1 MKKSLISLAMLATAA
16 SAHAQ
21 VAQVA
26 PAPAKTVHGFVG
38 LGITGGGKKL
48 ATADYTDGRSAN
60 IKSGGGVYFTGGVD
74 FRINEQFSAQTSVSY
89 HVDDQSAKN
98 GSLKF
103 QRFPFEAL
111 AFYHIDQ
118 NWKIGTGLRYVTSAK
133 LSGSGVADI
142 DDVKF
147 KNTLSSVVEAEYM
160 FTPQLSVK
168 MRYVNEKFEEK
179 NSRYPAEV
187 KANHVGVSGNFYF

>member
-1 MKKSLISLAMLATAA
+1 MKKSLSTLAILAAA
-16 SAHAQ
+16 SSAHAQ
-21 VAQVA
+21 IAQVA
-26 PAPAKTVHGFVG
+26 PAPLKPVHGFVG

-48 ATADYTDGRSAN
+48 ATADYTNGRSAN

-74 FRINEQFSAQTSVSY
+74 FRINEQFSAQTSLNF
-89 HVDDQSAKN
+89 HVDDQTAQN

-111 AFYHIDQ
+111 AFYHVDQ
-118 NWKIGTGLRYVTSAK
+118 NWKIGTGLRYVTGAK

-142 DDVKF
+142 ADVKF
-147 KNTLSSVVEAEYM
+147 KNTLSSVVEAEYL
-160 FTPQLSVK
+160 FSPQLSVK

>member
-1 MKKSLISLAMLATAA
+1 MKKSLFVLAVLAAA
-16 SAHAQ
+16 STAHAQ
-21 VAQVA
+21 VAQIA
-26 PAPAKTVHGFVG
+26 TAPAKAVHGFVG

-74 FRINEQFSAQTSVSY
+74 FRINQQFSAQTSVNF
-89 HVDDQSAKN
+89 HVDDQSASN

-103 QRFPFEAL
+103 QRFPIEAL

-118 NWKIGTGLRYVTSAK
+118 NWKIGTGLRYVTGAK

-142 DDVKF
+142 RDVKF
-147 KNTLSSVVEAEYM
+147 DNTLSSVVEAEYM
-160 FTPQLSVK
+160 FSPQLSVK
-168 MRYVNEKFEEK
+168 MRYVNEKLEVK
-179 NSRYPAEV
+179 NGRGEV